1 MLLLLCLNYKER
13 KIYIYMYRK
22 HCAWRESSIVKYD
35 VKMLIQC
42 KGLGKQGTRMCTY
55 ANEKIALGK

>member
-1 MLLLLCLNYKER
+1 MLLLLLCLNYKEK
-13 KIYIYMYRK
+13 KIYRK

-42 KGLGKQGTRMCTY
+42 VLGKQETRMCTY